1 MFRVTYVI
9 GRYSRNADFISIA
22 AKGGYPQLSEPS
34 EPGPRSGPFYISI
47 SPWGVYNKNTILL
60 IQSSMEAKGRPFR
73 GGRMKEETMKAK
85 GRFIFAMMIFG
96 TLGIFIRY
104 IPLPSTV
111 IAEAR
116 GILAT
121 LFLLLVVFLRHSSIS
136 REAVK
141 RNFKFLFLSGA
152 AIGVNWILLFE
163 AYRYTTVSTATLSY
177 YMAPVFV
184 ILASPFV
191 VKERLTAVK
200 FLCALSAFAGMVLI
214 SGVLTEP
221 GEGVTFKGIGFG
233 LGAAAFYASVMLLN
247 QFLKDIS
254 AYDMTIT
261 QLGLASLVLL
271 PYTLFTE
278 NLSALPW
285 APLTVILLLTVG
297 IVHTGITYT
306 LYFGSMAGLHA
317 QTAALFS
324 YIDPIVAIIL
334 SACWLG
340 EPLGGAGLAGAILIL
355 GSTVVSTFLDTP
367 SA

>member
-1 MFRVTYVI
+1 
-9 GRYSRNADFISIA
+9 
-22 AKGGYPQLSEPS
+22 
-34 EPGPRSGPFYISI
+34 
-47 SPWGVYNKNTILL
+47 
-60 IQSSMEAKGRPFR
+60 
-73 GGRMKEETMKAK
+73 MKEETMRAK
-85 GRFIFAMMIFG
+85 GQFIFAMMIFG

-111 IAEAR
+111 I
-116 GILAT
+116 
-121 LFLLLVVFLRHSSIS
+121 
-136 REAVK
+136 
-141 RNFKFLFLSGA
+141 A

-191 VKERLTAVK
+191 VKEKLTVVK

-261 QLGLASLVLL
+261 QLGLACTISMPRLR
-271 PYTLFTE
+271 PF
-278 NLSALPW
+278 SA
-285 APLTVILLLTVG
+285 IS
-297 IVHTGITYT
+297 I
-306 LYFGSMAGLHA
+306 
-317 QTAALFS
+317 
-324 YIDPIVAIIL
+324 
-334 SACWLG
+334 
-340 EPLGGAGLAGAILIL
+340 
-355 GSTVVSTFLDTP
+355 P
-367 SA
+367 S

>member
-1 MFRVTYVI
+1 
-9 GRYSRNADFISIA
+9 
-22 AKGGYPQLSEPS
+22 
-34 EPGPRSGPFYISI
+34 
-47 SPWGVYNKNTILL
+47 
-60 IQSSMEAKGRPFR
+60 MEAKGRPFR
-73 GGRMKEETMKAK
+73 GGCMKEETMRAK
-85 GRFIFAMMIFG
+85 CRFIFAMMIFG

-355 GSTVVSTFLDTP
+355 GSTVVSSFLTRP
-367 SA
+367 EGREE

>member
-1 MFRVTYVI
+1 
-9 GRYSRNADFISIA
+9 
-22 AKGGYPQLSEPS
+22 
-34 EPGPRSGPFYISI
+34 
-47 SPWGVYNKNTILL
+47 
-60 IQSSMEAKGRPFR
+60 MEAKGRPFR
-73 GGRMKEETMKAK
+73 GGRMKEETMRAK
-85 GRFIFAMMIFG
+85 GQFIFAMMIFG

-191 VKERLTAVK
+191 VKERLTVVK

-261 QLGLASLVLL
+261 QL
-271 PYTLFTE
+271 
-278 NLSALPW
+278 
-285 APLTVILLLTVG
+285 
-297 IVHTGITYT
+297 
-306 LYFGSMAGLHA
+306 
-317 QTAALFS
+317 
-324 YIDPIVAIIL
+324 
-334 SACWLG
+334 
-340 EPLGGAGLAGAILIL
+340 
-355 GSTVVSTFLDTP
+355 
-367 SA
+367 

>member
-1 MFRVTYVI
+1 
-9 GRYSRNADFISIA
+9 
-22 AKGGYPQLSEPS
+22 
-34 EPGPRSGPFYISI
+34 
-47 SPWGVYNKNTILL
+47 
-60 IQSSMEAKGRPFR
+60 
-73 GGRMKEETMKAK
+73 MKEETTRAK
-85 GRFIFAMMIFG
+85 GQFIFAMMIFG

-121 LFLLLVVFLRHSSIS
+121 LFLLVVVLLRHSSIS
-136 REAVK
+136 KEAVK
-141 RNFKFLFLSGA
+141 KNFKFLFLSGA
-152 AIGVNWILLFE
+152 AIGINWILLFE

-191 VKERLTAVK
+191 VKEKLTAMK
-200 FLCALSAFAGMVLI
+200 FLCALAAFGGMVLI

-247 QFLKDIS
+247 QFLRDIS

-271 PYTLFTE
+271 PYTLVTE
-278 NLSALPW
+278 DFSSMTF
-285 APLTVILLLTVG
+285 APLTVVLLLTVS

-306 LYFGSMAGLHA
+306 LYFGSMHHLHA

-334 SACWLG
+334 SACWLA
-340 EPLGGAGLAGAILIL
+340 EPLGLSGIAGAILIL
-355 GSTVVSTFLDTP
+355 GSTVLSSFCKKNGGLGKR
-367 SA
+367 